1 MMGSSTSYTDGF
13 DPVSDSEWRTLVEKT
28 LKGKPFDKVMRTA
41 SYDDIAIEALYTPA
55 TASAPTQGAAST
67 EGRIG
72 AWHIDTGHWNPDAK
86 ATNAAILDDLERGA
100 TSITLRTEAGHFPG
114 IKPADFDTVLNG
126 VFLDLAPINLMPG
139 EGFEVTCDEYLKFLN
154 KKKLQESEIKGT
166 LGIDPAGVLA
176 ATGRLL
182 SPIHE
187 TVKAAVSIAQTC
199 AAAYPNLRAINIDTS
214 AYHLAGATEAQEL
227 GVMLSTLAYYLRA
240 FEAAGMSVEAASKQI
255 EVSLAVDADI
265 YLNIAKFRAARRL
278 IDNLF
283 AACGVENAKIAI
295 NGISSLRMMTV
306 NDPWVNIL
314 RATSACFSAG
324 VGGADRISIMP
335 HDTLIGLSSRFARR
349 IARNVQIILQEE
361 SSLAVVADPAA
372 GSFAFETLTNEIS
385 ENAWDY
391 FQTLEAAG
399 GIVSSLKADGVQ
411 RNLEAAWQKR
421 AVNIAKRK
429 DAITGVSEFPDIH
442 EKPIDNIEENPAF
455 ITEVPTAGETVTQL
469 PFHRYS
475 ESFEAL
481 RLLSDQCLG
490 DTGKRPQI
498 FLANLGPVAAHTA
511 RATYAK
517 NFFEAGGVEALPS
530 EGFTDTATL
539 SEAFTASGAKVAVI
553 CGSDSGYDA
562 QGLETAKSLKT
573 VGCDYIYLAGKPAN
587 ADELKTSGVDDFIFM
602 GCDVLGTLEALMK
615 RLTENAGDEK

>member
-1 MMGSSTSYTDGF
+1 MGSSTSYTDGF

-28 LKGKPFDKVMRTA
+28 LKGKPFDKVMRSA

-55 TASAPTQGAAST
+55 NTSVDTRDEGRA

-114 IKPADFDTVLNG
+114 IKSADFDTVLNG

-139 EGFEVTCDEYLKFLN
+139 EGFEVACNEYLKFLD
-154 KKKLQESEIKGT
+154 KKNIQQSEIKGT
-166 LGIDPAGVLA
+166 LGIDPVGVLA

-182 SPIHE
+182 SPIDD

-199 AAAYPNLRAINIDTS
+199 AATYPNLRAINIDTS

-240 FEAAGMSVEAASKQI
+240 FEAAGRPVETASKQI

-283 AACGVENAKIAI
+283 AACGVENVKIAI

-306 NDPWVNIL
+306 KDPWVNIL

-335 HDTLIGLSSRFARR
+335 HDTLIGMSSRFARR

-385 ENAWDY
+385 EKAWDY

-399 GIVSSLKADGVQ
+399 GIVSSLKADGIQ
-411 RNLEAAWQKR
+411 HDLEAAWQKR
-421 AVNIAKRK
+421 AVNIARRK
-429 DAITGVSEFPDIH
+429 DAITGVSEFPDVH

-455 ITEVPTAGETVTQL
+455 ITEVPAAGETVTQL

-517 NFFEAGGVEALPS
+517 NFFEAGGVEALSS
-530 EGFTDTATL
+530 EGFTDTVAL
-539 SEAFTASGAKVAVI
+539 SDAFKASGAQVAVI
-553 CGSDSGYDA
+553 CGNDSGYDA
-562 QGLETAKSLKT
+562 QGLEAAKSLKV

-587 ADELKTSGVDDFIFM
+587 ADEFKASGVDDFIFM

-615 RLTENAGDEK
+615 RLAVNAGDEK